1 MLYGPNTNLGHNS
14 IILMSEAQANYITQ
28 CISGLEKNNW
38 QSLEVKKTVMQNYY
52 QQTQARLKNMIWAV
66 IEDSWYKSANG
77 NLPNNYPGRTMEY
90 IRITKKVD
98 FNAYEKT

>member
-1 MLYGPNTNLGHNS
+1 L
-14 IILMSEAQANYITQ
+14 Q
-28 CISGLEKNNW
+28 KNNW
-38 QSLEVKKTVMQNYY
+38 QSLEVKKTAMQNYY

-90 IRITKKVD
+90 IYRYQKCRTRHITS
-98 FNAYEKT
+98 YI